1 MWRTSAN
8 YHFPL
13 FYPDWGFA
21 NILYLQRIRAN
32 AFYDFTKVYSN
43 DKSRSADQRSVGG
56 ELYVDTKWWNQYELS
71 FGIRV
76 SQLLDTDFF
85 TRTKGTIVEFIM
97 PVSIFPK

>member
-1 MWRTSAN
+1 VEN
-8 YHFPL
+8 VCELPFPIIL
-13 FYPDWGFA
+13 PGLGIA

-43 DKSRSADQRSVGG
+43 DKSRTADQRSVGG

-71 FGIRV
+71 FGLRV
-76 SQLLDTDFF
+76 SHLLDTDFF

-97 PVSIFPK
+97 PVSIFPR